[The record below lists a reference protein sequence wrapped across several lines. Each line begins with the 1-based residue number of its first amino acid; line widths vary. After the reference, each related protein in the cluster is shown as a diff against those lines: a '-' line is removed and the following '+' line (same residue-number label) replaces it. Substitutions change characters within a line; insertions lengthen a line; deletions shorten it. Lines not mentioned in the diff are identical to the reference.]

1 VLQRVAIVFQN
12 VANTVQVAPA
22 NGIPKE
28 QKTSSNLSSPELIF
42 YLYNFL
48 SARIDFTRIFYI
60 ISTYIYLHEIA
71 KVHKTMCFVTLF

>member
-28 QKTSSNLSSPELIF
+28 PKNKQ
-42 YLYNFL
+42 
-48 SARIDFTRIFYI
+48 
-60 ISTYIYLHEIA
+60 
-71 KVHKTMCFVTLF
+71 